1 MRITSTVSKFILL
14 VSLSNGAHSQTL
26 DIAPEGK
33 FIRASNGARL
43 EIDTK
48 DLLILTKKT
57 IESGRKQYIAIVTQ
71 HPSSEN
77 PLGYCGAGNEAFLK
91 IYELY
96 KIKFKLSDS
105 MLVESCL
112 QGIILA
118 EDHKKIK
125 DRNSISI
132 SGKTITIH
140 WEQRDQDVDFI
151 ESYSVENGKLS
162 LVKSSYPN
170 QGQP

>member
-1 MRITSTVSKFILL
+1 LI
-14 VSLSNGAHSQTL
+14 SLSNSIHAQTL
-26 DIAPEGK
+26 DIASEGK
-33 FIRASNGARL
+33 IIKASNGARL

-48 DLLILTKKT
+48 NLLILTKKT
-57 IESGRKQYIAIVTQ
+57 IESHGKQYIAIITQ

-77 PLGYCGAGNEAFLK
+77 PLGYCGAGNETFLK

-96 KIKFKLSDS
+96 KMKFKFSDS
-105 MLVESCL
+105 MLIESCL
-112 QGIILA
+112 KGILMA
-118 EDHKKIK
+118 EDYKKIK

-151 ESYSVENGKLS
+151 ESYSLENGKLS

-170 QGQP
+170 